1 MSRHMGTRTLTVAWV
16 AALPGRKRLVLITL
30 LLVFSVSKPANATV
44 GFQPPVSYP
53 VGTGPAAVAVADF
66 NGDGTPD
73 LAVANSSSGDVSI
86 LLGNGDGT
94 FQAAVN
100 FNAAMPNPEAL
111 ATGDFNQDGKAD
123 LAVFAPGVLSL
134 LLGQGDGS
142 FQTAKTLALTSTTA
156 KIASADFNLDKKVDL
171 AVSGSDPSIGNE
183 SIDIF
188 LGKGDGTFQSAK
200 QTSVGAGD
208 PLGNASFAAADVD
221 GDGKPDLVVSGYHS
235 INIFLGNGDGTFGQ
249 GTSFNV
255 PDALLPNNPIYP
267 IGTLYA
273 SFSITDLRTADIN
286 GDGRA
291 DLVVFAEGFGKVC
304 QSGACIGAK
313 DRSEAVSLYLGNG
326 DGSFQGEQTIAA
338 AVRLLGGDGQLHGSQ
353 IVGMLLGDFDG
364 DGAIDV
370 VDRRCDSGCTLE
382 AWLGLG
388 NGAFAPALALPD
400 GGPLQLAQDL
410 NGDQLTDLVVLDISA
425 ANTIDVLLNT
435 TPAFSMTGSALTLTV
450 SPGQQVTDTLTIA
463 GHNGFSSAIHLS
475 CQVTGPAPQPACSL
489 SPADITAGATSTT
502 SLLTISAPANSA
514 GLVTP
519 GSGSLFPL
527 VCALAVPFALLA
539 LGRQPKCPVST
550 CRRWLQAT
558 SLATAALVYG
568 ACAGCSNVGDPPVH
582 QSKCYSVSVTATSST
597 ITKTLQ
603 ISLTIP

>member
-1 MSRHMGTRTLTVAWV
+1 MKRHASSRRFAVACG

-53 VGTGPAAVAVADF
+53 VGTGPAAVAVGDF
-66 NGDGTPD
+66 NADGTPD
-73 LAVANSSSGDVSI
+73 LAVTNSGSGDVSI

-100 FNAAMPNPEAL
+100 FDAGMPNPEAL
-111 ATGDFNQDGKAD
+111 ATGDFSRDGKVD
-123 LAVFAPGVLSL
+123 LAVFEPGVLSV

-142 FQTAKTLALTSTTA
+142 FQAAKTLALPTTTA
-156 KIASADFNLDKKVDL
+156 KMASADFNLDRKLDL
-171 AVSGSDPSIGNE
+171 AVSDFDPINE
-183 SIDIF
+183 SIDIL

-200 QTSVGAGD
+200 QTSVGSRD
-208 PLGNASFAAADVD
+208 PFGNASFAAADIN
-221 GDGKPDLVVSGYHS
+221 GDGKPDLVVSGDHS
-235 INIFLGNGDGTFGQ
+235 INVFLGNGDGTFGQ
-249 GTSFNV
+249 GTSINV

-273 SFSITDLRTADIN
+273 SFSITDVRTADIN

-291 DLVVFAEGFGKVC
+291 DLVVLAEGFGKVC
-304 QSGACIGAK
+304 QSGACIGTN
-313 DRSEAVSLYLGNG
+313 DRSEAISLFLGNG
-326 DGSFQGEQTIAA
+326 DGSFQGEQAFAA
-338 AVRLLGGDGQLHGSQ
+338 AVRLVGSDGQLHGSQ

-388 NGAFAPALALPD
+388 NGTFAPVLVLPD
-400 GGPLQLAQDL
+400 AGRLQLAQDL
-410 NGDQLTDLVVLDISA
+410 NGDQLTDLVVLDIST

-475 CQVTGPAPQPACSL
+475 CLVTGPAPQPACSL
-489 SPADITAGATSTT
+489 SPADITAGTSTT

-568 ACAGCSNVGDPPVH
+568 ACGGSSNVGDPPVH
-582 QSKCYSVSVTATSST
+582 QSKSYSVLVTATSST